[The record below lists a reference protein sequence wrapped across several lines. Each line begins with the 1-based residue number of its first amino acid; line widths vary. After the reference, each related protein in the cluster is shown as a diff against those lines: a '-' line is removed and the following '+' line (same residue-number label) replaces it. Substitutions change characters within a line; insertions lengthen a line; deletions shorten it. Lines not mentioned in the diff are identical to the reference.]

1 VVPPVIQRI
10 RDFRTSPRLMA
21 RLAAAAIVANAGIVV
36 TGGVVRLSKSGLGC
50 PTWPKCTDGDLLP
63 GGSNPHTLPH
73 QAVEFGNRL
82 LTFAVLATA
91 ALCVLGAWRLATRR
105 RDLIALSWGLVGGV
119 VLQAIVGGLSV
130 RERLNP
136 LTVAPHFLISM
147 VLLYVAVWLRTR
159 TTEGDDP
166 PRLTV
171 RREIQ
176 IGAQLLI
183 AVVGAVEIAG
193 TLVTATG
200 PHAGDPGTKRLDWD
214 PTMITQFH
222 ADLVFLYVGLL
233 GALLLGIKATK
244 APALVFRRGL
254 VVLVVMVL
262 QAVIGYVQYFTH
274 VPAVLVGFHMFGA
287 VLATIVTARLYFAT
301 RERGPMLAD
310 PAEAAAVNTPLTPDP
325 PEPARAHTPLTPGQR
340 RLPSGL
346 TTAAADPG
354 HSAAG

>member
-1 VVPPVIQRI
+1 VPPLIQRI
-10 RDFRTSPRLMA
+10 RDFRTGPRLMSQ
-21 RLAAAAIVANAGIVV
+21 LAIAAIVANAGIVV

-63 GGSNPHTLPH
+63 GGANPHTLPH
-73 QAVEFGNRL
+73 QAIEFGNRL

-91 ALCVLGAWRLATRR
+91 ALCVLGAWRMSARR
-105 RDLIALSWGLVGGV
+105 RDLILLSWSLVGGV
-119 VLQAIVGGLSV
+119 VLQAVVGGLSV
-130 RERLNP
+130 RARLNP

-147 VLLYVAVWLRTR
+147 VLLYVAVWLHARTS
-159 TTEGDDP
+159 EGDQP
-166 PRLTV
+166 SALTV

-176 IGAQLLI
+176 LGAKLLI
-183 AVVGAVEIAG
+183 AVVAAVEIAG

-254 VVLVVMVL
+254 AVLVVMVL
-262 QAVIGYVQYFTH
+262 QAVVGYVQYFTH

-287 VLATIVTARLYFAT
+287 TLATIATARLFFAT
-301 RERGPMLAD
+301 RDRGPMLIDAVD
-310 PAEAAAVNTPLTPDP
+310 PAANETQPS
-325 PEPARAHTPLTPGQR
+325 PAIGRPG
-340 RLPSGL
+340 LAPGL
-346 TTAAADPG
+346 SATSADPG
-354 HSAAG
+354 HSTAG